1 MMKKILVVEDD
12 LSALRFV
19 EYTLEHEGYQVITAS
34 DGIVGLT
41 LAQKEKPA
49 LIILDVMLPG
59 LDGFEVCR
67 RLRLDPATIP
77 IPVLMLSAKARDV
90 DRNTGLNE
98 GADDYLTKPADPF
111 EIVRRVENLLKQ
123 KAMVS

>member
-1 MMKKILVVEDD
+1 MIKKILVIEDD

-77 IPVLMLSAKARDV
+77 IPVLMLSAKARDI
-90 DRNTGLNE
+90 DRNTGLSE
-98 GADDYLTKPADPF
+98 GADDYLAKPADPS
-111 EIVRRVENLLKQ
+111 EIVRRVESLLKQ
-123 KAMVS
+123 KAVVG

>member
-1 MMKKILVVEDD
+1 MIKKILVVEDD

-19 EYTLEHEGYQVITAS
+19 EYTLEHEGYQVISAS

-41 LAQKEKPA
+41 LAQKEKPD

-77 IPVLMLSAKARDV
+77 IPVLMLSAKARDI
-90 DRNTGLNE
+90 DRNTGLME
-98 GADDYLTKPADPF
+98 GADDYLAKPADPS
-111 EIVRRVENLLKQ
+111 EIVRRVESLLKQ
-123 KAMVS
+123 KAMVG